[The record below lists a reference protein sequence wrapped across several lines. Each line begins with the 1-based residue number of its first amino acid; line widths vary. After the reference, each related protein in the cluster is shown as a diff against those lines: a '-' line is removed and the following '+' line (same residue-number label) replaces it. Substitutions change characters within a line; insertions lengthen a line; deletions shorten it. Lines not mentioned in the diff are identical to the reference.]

1 MMMVGSVLNKMINLE
16 RIVIGTGDKNILIT
30 AGIHG
35 DEPSG
40 VYACREFIESYSK
53 EYLQQFRFTIYPCCN
68 QMGFLTG
75 NRFDQEG
82 IDLNRDF
89 TKMPITDEVIAIQK
103 SLCEGPS
110 NYLFVMDLHEDN
122 PLRIVN
128 GFSDIPNG
136 FYIYESYRPG
146 NLRIGPEIIAKVQ
159 TDFSVCNT
167 TTIYGDK
174 NSRGIIDTQ
183 TNNPDQ
189 GAFEQFVFERYSGS
203 VITTET
209 IASWPMRNRIDAQ
222 IAAILA
228 ALELAKK

>member
-1 MMMVGSVLNKMINLE
+1 MINLE

-68 QMGFLTG
+68 QSGFAND
-75 NRFDQEG
+75 NRFNLNG

-89 TKMPITDEVIAIQK
+89 TEMPITDEVIAIQK
-103 SLCEGPS
+103 SLRDGPS

-136 FYIYESYRPG
+136 FYIYESHRPG
-146 NLRIGPEIIAKVQ
+146 SLHIGPEIISKVQ
-159 TDFSVCNT
+159 HYFPICHNPA
-167 TTIYGDK
+167 IYGDT
-174 NSRGIIDTQ
+174 NNGGIIDTQ
-183 TNNPDQ
+183 TNTPDQ
-189 GAFEQFVFERYSGS
+189 GAFEQFVFDNYSGS

-222 IAAILA
+222 ITAILA
-228 ALELAKK
+228 ALELAKKV

>member
-1 MMMVGSVLNKMINLE
+1 
-16 RIVIGTGDKNILIT
+16 
-30 AGIHG
+30 
-35 DEPSG
+35 
-40 VYACREFIESYSK
+40 
-53 EYLQQFRFTIYPCCN
+53 
-68 QMGFLTG
+68 
-75 NRFDQEG
+75 
-82 IDLNRDF
+82 
-89 TKMPITDEVIAIQK
+89 
-103 SLCEGPS
+103 S